1 MSAARRLNPDRPIV
15 VIIAVTF
22 GALIVAASFTLSFA
36 GLSDVAAWGG
46 APQLLR
52 PLVPIMIDA
61 ALLTYTLSWLVQ
73 RARGESTWLSWCSLA
88 LFTAVSLL
96 GNSLHGWQP
105 TLEVQR
111 IVGTAVVGLAPL
123 AVLLATHTLAQLLT
137 EHVPRTT
144 DTAITPTTT
153 ITAPTGPIPTVSRV
167 VNLDDARERLATAT
181 PRRQA
186 RPRPTRPT
194 RRRHTPE
201 RQALAAKIRQLRT
214 KVPTPSFE
222 DIGKDL
228 GISRSKAHAI
238 YQEATT
244 S

>member
-46 APQLLR
+46 APQILR

-105 TLEVQR
+105 TPEVQR

-137 EHVPRTT
+137 EHVSRAT
-144 DTAITPTTT
+144 DTAAARPI
-153 ITAPTGPIPTVSRV
+153 TGPIPTISRV
-167 VNLDDARERLATAT
+167 IDLDDARNRLASAV
-181 PRRQA
+181 PRRHA
-186 RPRPTRPT
+186 RPRPPQPP
-194 RRRHTPE
+194 RRHRARTPD
-201 RQALAAKIRQLRT
+201 RQALAAKIRKLRDGDGAPFST
-214 KVPTPSFE
+214 
-222 DIGKDL
+222 IGEKL
-228 GISRSKAHAI
+228 GISKSRAHAI
-238 YQEATT
+238 YQEAIT